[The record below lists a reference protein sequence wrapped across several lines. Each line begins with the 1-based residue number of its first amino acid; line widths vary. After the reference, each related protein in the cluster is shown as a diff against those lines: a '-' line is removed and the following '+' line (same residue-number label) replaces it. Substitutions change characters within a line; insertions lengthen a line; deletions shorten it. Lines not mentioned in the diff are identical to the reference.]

1 MLLRIFL
8 PFALGYY
15 TSFLFRVVNT
25 VVFRDLV
32 AELALPATA
41 LGLLTAAY
49 FLSFAACQIPLG
61 LALDRFGPRRVSAG
75 LMGVAGLG
83 SLGFALSNNT
93 EQLLL
98 SRALIGVG
106 CSGALMA
113 AITAFRV
120 TFTLERLPKLNG
132 WLLACGGIG
141 AMSATAP
148 VELAMAAFGWRG
160 VFVLLAASSVSI
172 GLLTVWLVPDQ
183 PRQSQP
189 ESVGQL
195 LQGLAAV
202 VRDSSFWAVA
212 LIFVCGSGATLALQT
227 LWVAPWLRDVMG
239 MERSTAA
246 LVLLGMNFAFVC
258 GSISLGQLA
267 DRWVGRGIGAPQ
279 LMIIAV
285 LLQATALGVISFG
298 ASPIAIPAWLAFH
311 LCASIATLG
320 YAILGRRFA
329 RELTGRSAT
338 SANLCAFVGAF
349 AFQFAVGAILDAYP
363 ATAEGYDPRGYTVAL
378 LSIAALQVAAVFVFW
393 LRTRHWGIDG
403 ADVIPAAAG
412 ERSP

>member
-1 MLLRIFL
+1 MLLRIFV

-32 AELALPATA
+32 AELSIPATT

-75 LMGVAGLG
+75 LMGIAGLG
-83 SLGFALSNNT
+83 SLGFALSANT

-113 AITAFRV
+113 AITEFRIAFS
-120 TFTLERLPKLNG
+120 LDRLPKLNG

-148 VELAMAAFGWRG
+148 VELAMAALGWRG
-160 VFVLLAASSVSI
+160 VFVLLAGSSMAI
-172 GLLTVWLVPDQ
+172 GVLTLLMVPEHARPD
-183 PRQSQP
+183 RT
-189 ESVGQL
+189 ESLGEL
-195 LQGLAAV
+195 LQGLGAV
-202 VRDSSFWAVA
+202 VRDGSFWSVA
-212 LIFVCGSGATLALQT
+212 LIFVCGSGVTLALQT
-227 LWVAPWLRDVMG
+227 LWVAPWLRDIMG
-239 MERSTAA
+239 MPRGSAA
-246 LVLLGMNFAFVC
+246 MVLLAMNFAFVC
-258 GSISLGQLA
+258 GSILLGQLA
-267 DRWVGRGIGAPQ
+267 DRWTERGIGAPQ
-279 LMIIAV
+279 LMMIAI
-285 LLQATALGVISFG
+285 LLQAAMLIVVGFG
-298 ASPIAIPAWLAFH
+298 ASPLAIPAWLVFH

-329 RELTGRSAT
+329 RELTGRAAT

-349 AFQFAVGAILDAYP
+349 AFQFAVGAILDLFSASADRYS
-363 ATAEGYDPRGYTVAL
+363 ERGYTVAL
-378 LSIAALQVAAVFVFW
+378 WAIAALQVAAVIVFRA
-393 LRTRHWGIDG
+393 RTRRWDADG
-403 ADVIPAAAG
+403 TDAATAIG
-412 ERSP
+412 SRST

>member
-32 AELALPATA
+32 AELAIPATT

-49 FLSFAACQIPLG
+49 FLSFAACQVPLG

-75 LMGVAGLG
+75 LMGIAGLG
-83 SLGFALSNNT
+83 SLGFALSAST

-113 AITAFRV
+113 AITAFRIG
-120 TFTLERLPKLNG
+120 FTLERLPKLNG

-148 VELAMAAFGWRG
+148 VELIMTTLGWRG
-160 VFVLLAASSVSI
+160 VFVLLAATSVAI
-172 GLLTVWLVPDQ
+172 GLLTLWMVPEHARRDASESLGELLRGLTLVI
-183 PRQSQP
+183 
-189 ESVGQL
+189 
-195 LQGLAAV
+195 
-202 VRDSSFWAVA
+202 RDGSFWAVA

-227 LWVAPWLRDVMG
+227 LWVAPWLRDIMG
-239 MERSTAA
+239 MDRGAA
-246 LVLLGMNFAFVC
+246 SVVLLAMNFAFVC
-258 GSISLGQLA
+258 GSILLGQLA
-267 DRWVGRGIGAPQ
+267 DRWTSRGIGAAQ
-279 LMIIAV
+279 LMMIAV
-285 LLQATALGVISFG
+285 LLQAAMLVIVSYG
-298 ASPIAIPAWLAFH
+298 ASPLAIPAWLAFH
-311 LCASIATLG
+311 LCASIASLG

-329 RELTGRSAT
+329 RELTGRAAT
-338 SANLCAFVGAF
+338 SANLCAFAGAF
-349 AFQFAVGAILDAYP
+349 AFQFAVGAILDVFP
-363 ATAEGYDPRGYTVAL
+363 ATADGYSARGYTVAL
-378 LSIAALQVAAVFVFW
+378 LGIAALQLAAVAVFW
-393 LRTRHWGIDG
+393 SRTRHWGVDG
-403 ADVIPAAAG
+403 ADAAVAVSA
-412 ERSP
+412 RST

>member
-32 AELALPATA
+32 AELSIPATT

-49 FLSFAACQIPLG
+49 FLSFAACQVPLG

-75 LMGVAGLG
+75 LMAVAGLG
-83 SLGFALSNNT
+83 SFGFALSSNT

-113 AITAFRV
+113 AITAFRIA
-120 TFTLERLPKLNG
+120 FALDRLPKLNG

-148 VELAMAAFGWRG
+148 VELAMAVLGWRG
-160 VFVLLAASSVSI
+160 VFMLLAGTSVAI
-172 GLLTVWLVPDQ
+172 GMLTLWMVPEDAKRNGSESLGELL
-183 PRQSQP
+183 R
-189 ESVGQL
+189 
-195 LQGLAAV
+195 GLGAV
-202 VRDSSFWAVA
+202 VRDGSFWAVA
-212 LIFVCGSGATLALQT
+212 LIFVCGSGVTLALQT
-227 LWVAPWLRDVMG
+227 LWVAPWLRDIMG
-239 MERSTAA
+239 MERGTAA
-246 LVLLGMNFAFVC
+246 AVLLAMNFAFVC
-258 GSISLGQLA
+258 GSILLGQLA
-267 DRWVGRGIGAPQ
+267 DRWTSRGFGAAQ
-279 LMIIAV
+279 LMMVAV
-285 LLQATALGVISFG
+285 LLQAAMLVIVSFG
-298 ASPIAIPAWLAFH
+298 ASPLAIPAWLAFH

-329 RELTGRSAT
+329 RELTGRAAT

-349 AFQFAVGAILDAYP
+349 AFQFAVGAILDAFP
-363 ATAEGYDPRGYTVAL
+363 TTAEGYSARGYTVAL
-378 LSIAALQVAAVFVFW
+378 LGIAALQLAAVVAFW
-393 LRTRHWGIDG
+393 SRTRHWGVDG
-403 ADVIPAAAG
+403 TDAALAAG
-412 ERSP
+412 ARSP